1 VSFFEVYTMKNLGL
15 LLGAM
20 VFAASCGGEAPKPAE
35 PPAPPPGPKQEPL
48 ANLAQ
53 LMRAIPFPNSNIIFD
68 AQTHD
73 PGAPPKPAKEGES
86 ASARF
91 SAIYTGW
98 PLVEHAAAA
107 LTETAN
113 LLMIPGRMCQN
124 GRPAPQDRDD
134 WKKGVE
140 GLANAGRVALKAAQ
154 ARNLEQIVEASNTV
168 AEACAA
174 CHEIY
179 RDVPDEKD
187 RCIPPA
193 DPGAAAKPPAQ

>member
-1 VSFFEVYTMKNLGL
+1 MKNLRW

-20 VFAASCGGEAPKPAE
+20 VLVAACGGEAPKPAE
-35 PPAPPPGPKQEPL
+35 TAAPAPSGPRQEPL
-48 ANLAQ
+48 ANVAQ
-53 LMRAIPFPNSNIIFD
+53 LMRAIPFPSSNIIFD
-68 AQTHD
+68 AQTND
-73 PGAPPKPAKEGES
+73 PGAPPKPAREGES

-98 PLVEHAAAA
+98 PLVEHSAAA

-113 LLMIPGRMCQN
+113 LLMIPGRLCQN
-124 GRPAPQDRDD
+124 GKPAPMDRED
-134 WKKGVE
+134 WKKGVQ
-140 GLANAGRVALKAAQ
+140 GLADVGKAALKAAQ
-154 ARNLEQIVEASNTV
+154 AKSQEQVIEVSNAV

-193 DPGAAAKPPAQ
+193 AAAP